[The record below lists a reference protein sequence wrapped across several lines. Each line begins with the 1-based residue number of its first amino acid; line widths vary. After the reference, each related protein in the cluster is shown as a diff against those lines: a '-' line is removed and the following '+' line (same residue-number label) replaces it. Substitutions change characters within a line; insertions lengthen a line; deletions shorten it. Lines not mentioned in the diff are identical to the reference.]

1 MINLVQRLYDKV
13 FQFFSSVDSFSG
25 GKEALD
31 DGGEDGNLTEFQ
43 VAMGLGFCL
52 RVLQI
57 LWMNVR
63 ALTTLERLW
72 LRSRRLVM
80 RSEDGSEGTVA
91 IRLMVL
97 EGKSLRGRDVHF
109 LIGQEDCG

>member
-1 MINLVQRLYDKV
+1 MTRC
-13 FQFFSSVDSFSG
+13 FSLLAVMTVSVAEE
-25 GKEALD
+25 KHLMTEERMEILM
-31 DGGEDGNLTEFQ
+31 EFQ
-43 VAMGLGFCL
+43 VVLGTGSFL
-52 RVLQI
+52 WVQQL

-63 ALTTLERLW
+63 AVTTLERLW

-97 EGKSLRGRDVHF
+97 EGRS
-109 LIGQEDCG
+109 

>member
-1 MINLVQRLYDKV
+1 MTRC
-13 FQFFSSVDSFSG
+13 FSLLAAMTVSAVEE
-25 GKEALD
+25 KHLM
-31 DGGEDGNLTEFQ
+31 TEERMEILMGFQ
-43 VAMGLGFCL
+43 VALGLGFCL

-57 LWMNVR
+57 LWINIR

-97 EGKSLRGRDVHF
+97 EGKS
-109 LIGQEDCG
+109 